1 MMDKEWKRRRRRRK
15 KKGQTQFVNDLFHI
29 STLFVSEGFDE
40 CIILKLNIKQKDDNK
55 VKEKNNITVCATV
68 REGSRFEET
77 ITVNL
82 LLFFFHSPQTPEHV
96 HRHKC

>member
-1 MMDKEWKRRRRRRK
+1 MEEK
-15 KKGQTQFVNDLFHI
+15 KKKKKRKGPTQFVNDLFHI

-40 CIILKLNIKQKDDNK
+40 CIILKLNIKQKDANK
-55 VKEKNNITVCATV
+55 VKEKNNIAVCATV
-68 REGSRFEET
+68 REGPRFEET